1 MPASYPRLPVEL
13 LRRIFD
19 EVTRGEDAAEPE
31 DLGRVVARVCRDWK
45 DVGQELAFRRPVLWG
60 YYRSKAVP
68 ALVRH
73 LQAFPHLA
81 AYVRELILGKQAEA
95 KDCSIESLHELP
107 QICPGVTHVN
117 WGFDKPDLLQ
127 AMFPHFPSTNLTSL
141 SISCGEIWDP
151 LP

>member
-68 ALVRH
+68 AL
-73 LQAFPHLA
+73 
-81 AYVRELILGKQAEA
+81 AEA

-141 SISCGEIWDP
+141 SISW
-151 LP
+151 LPQH